1 MEKDRLRFIELPK
14 GLSENSFSDAVS
26 AGFSSIPKQLPCYF
40 FYDRVGSTLFE
51 RICELPE
58 YYLTRSEQAIL
69 EAYSSEIIRS
79 AGYPAT
85 VIEFG
90 SGSSRKTRLL
100 IEAALNRLTDLLY
113 IPIDISTTFL
123 RETCD
128 ALLTTYRPLS
138 ITAISG
144 EYRDAMKVLPEP
156 VSPRLLLF
164 MGSNIG
170 NFDPIEAVEFLSLIR
185 TCMQLNDRMLIGV
198 DLLKNHNLI
207 YAAYN
212 DSAGITAQFNLNI
225 LARIN
230 SELGGQF
237 DLELFRHDA
246 PFLPEEGCI
255 EMRLIS
261 RQHRRI
267 AVRHLNTVFE
277 FLEGEYIRTERSYK
291 YAPDRFRALCEDAG
305 FETVRCWQDRN
316 GWFTVNLLAPIP

>member
-1 MEKDRLRFIELPK
+1 MEKDRLRFIDLPK
-14 GLSENSFSDAVS
+14 DLSEISFSDAVS
-26 AGFSSIPKQLPCYF
+26 AGFLLVPKQLPCCF
-40 FYDRVGSTLFE
+40 FYDRVGSILFE

-58 YYLTRSEQAIL
+58 YYLTRTEQAIL
-69 EAYSSEIIRS
+69 EAHASDIIRS
-79 AGYPAT
+79 AGYPTT

-100 IEAALNRLTDLLY
+100 IEAALNQLSDLLY
-113 IPIDISTTFL
+113 VPIDISTAFL
-123 RETCD
+123 REACH
-128 ALLTTYRPLS
+128 ALLTAYHPLN

-156 VSPRLLLF
+156 ISPRLFLL

-170 NFDPIEAVEFLSLIR
+170 NFEPKEAIEFLSLIR
-185 TCMQLNDRMLIGV
+185 TCMQSNDRLLIGV
-198 DLLKNHNLI
+198 DLLKNHDLI
-207 YAAYN
+207 HAAYN
-212 DSAGITAQFNLNI
+212 DPAGITARFNLNI
-225 LARIN
+225 LTRIN

-261 RQHRRI
+261 KQHRRI
-267 AVRHLNTVFE
+267 AVRKLDTVFE

-291 YAPDRFRALCEDAG
+291 YAPDRFRALCEHAG
-305 FETVRCWQDRN
+305 FETVRCWQDEN
-316 GWFTVNLLAPIP
+316 GGFTVNLLAPTS